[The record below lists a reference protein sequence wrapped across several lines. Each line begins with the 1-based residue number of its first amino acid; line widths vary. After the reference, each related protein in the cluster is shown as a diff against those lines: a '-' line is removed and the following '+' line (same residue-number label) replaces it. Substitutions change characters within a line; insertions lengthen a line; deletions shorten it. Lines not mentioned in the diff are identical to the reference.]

1 MTGATQATGG
11 VIPAMPTMFGALD
24 DYEKGGVQIIDDD
37 PKNYVF
43 SNVFDVAA
51 HSGPYERVA
60 VAKNFEYV
68 IEAARAEGDSPWF
81 TCAHDEFA
89 VCMDGEVRV
98 EFVKLDDPASAV
110 DPESG
115 GAHRL
120 DGDPVG
126 RPMGYVVI
134 RRGHMTMLPVDA
146 AYRFSATRPSV
157 LMIQTIEG
165 PVTVARWAE
174 ICQQA

>member
-1 MTGATQATGG
+1 MTGTARAAGG
-11 VIPAMPTMFGALD
+11 VLPAMPTVFGTLD
-24 DYEKGGVQIIDDD
+24 DYEKGGVRIIDDD
-37 PKNYVF
+37 PRNYVF

-51 HSGPYERVA
+51 RSGPYERVA

-68 IEAARAEGDSPWF
+68 IEAARAEGGSPWYA
-81 TCAHDEFA
+81 CAHDEFA

-115 GAHRL
+115 GAHLL

-134 RRGHMTMLPVDA
+134 RRGHMTLLPVDA
-146 AYRFSATRPSV
+146 AYRFSADRPSV

-165 PVTVARWAE
+165 PVTVARWAQ

>member
-1 MTGATQATGG
+1 MTGTAQAAGG
-11 VIPAMPTMFGALD
+11 VAPAMTTVFGTLD
-24 DYEKGGVQIIDDD
+24 DYEKGEVQIIDDD
-37 PKNYVF
+37 PRNYVF

-51 HSGPYERVA
+51 RSGPYERVA

-68 IEAARAEGDSPWF
+68 IEAARAEGDSLWYA
-81 TCAHDEFA
+81 CAHDEFA

-115 GAHRL
+115 GAHL
-120 DGDPVG
+120 LGGDPVG
-126 RPMGYVVI
+126 TPMGYVVI
-134 RRGHMTMLPVDA
+134 RRGHMTMLPVNA

>member
-1 MTGATQATGG
+1 MTSTTQATGG
-11 VIPAMPTMFGALD
+11 VLPAMPTVFGALD

-43 SNVFDVAA
+43 SNIFDVAA
-51 HSGPYERVA
+51 RSGPYERVA

-68 IEAARAEGDSPWF
+68 VEAARAEGDSPWY

-98 EFVKLDDPASAV
+98 EFVKLDDPESTV

-115 GAHRL
+115 GAHLL
-120 DGDPVG
+120 DADPAG
-126 RPMGYVVI
+126 TPMGYVVI
-134 RRGHMTMLPVDA
+134 RHGHMTMLPANA

-174 ICQQA
+174 ICQQS

>member
-1 MTGATQATGG
+1 MTGTTQATGG
-11 VIPAMPTMFGALD
+11 VVPPKATVFGTLD

-43 SNVFDVAA
+43 SNIFEVAA
-51 HSGPYERVA
+51 QSAPYERVA

-68 IEAARAEGDSPWF
+68 VETARAEGVSPWF

-89 VCMDGEVRV
+89 LCMDGEIKV
-98 EFVKLDDPASAV
+98 EFIKLDDPASAA
-110 DPESG
+110 DPESA
-115 GAHRL
+115 GARL
-120 DGDPVG
+120 LDSGPAG
-126 RPMGYVVI
+126 TPMGYVVI
-134 RRGHMTMLPVDA
+134 RRGHMTMLPVNA
-146 AYRFSATRPSV
+146 AYRFSAARPSV

-165 PVTVARWAE
+165 PVTVTKWAE